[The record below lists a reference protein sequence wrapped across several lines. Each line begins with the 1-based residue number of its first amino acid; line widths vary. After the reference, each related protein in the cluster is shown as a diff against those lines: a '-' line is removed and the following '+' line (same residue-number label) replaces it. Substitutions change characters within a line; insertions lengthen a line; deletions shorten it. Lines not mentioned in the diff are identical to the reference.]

1 MFNWIIVSYLLIV
14 QWVHANDLGFSLFDK
29 RALSS
34 QNPFGYP
41 IGCSP
46 QSTNVIPGLTMEL
59 YSYPIVSGTP
69 PNCYDASYVDPE
81 YPRTGYLKRK
91 MIGKSTGVTGSLNY
105 KFSVE
110 KACMVKYGNLPAG
123 YNYNEPLTVSNFT
136 MLLYGYFKPQT
147 SGIHTFFVNADDLL
161 YINFGAGNAFDCC
174 KREDS
179 KYKLGEY
186 VAYDI
191 WHVDSSKNKVS
202 LNLEKDV
209 YYPIR
214 MFFNNIGKDSSLDL
228 SFSVNGAVEHITDF
242 SGYLYSVPDQ
252 PDACPAPIGYDTTCR
267 SIDSTT
273 TYSTQFITTKPV
285 ENVLPITSTIYYI
298 ATPCAK
304 TPSPDPKPEDPK
316 PEDPKPE
323 DPKPEDPKPEDPKPE
338 DPKPEDPKPED
349 PKPEDPKPE
358 DPKPE
363 DPKPEDPKPEDP
375 KPEKPIDPK
384 PEEPSHNP
392 SSVNPSS
399 VNPSSKPVDPSPAD
413 PSHNPSSVNPS
424 SVNPSSVNPS
434 SVNPSSVNPSSKPV
448 DPSPADPSHNPSSVN
463 PSSVN
468 PSSVNPSSV
477 NPSSKPVDPSPADPS
492 HNPS

>member
-179 KYKLGEY
+179 KFKLGEY

-252 PDACPAPIGYDTTCR
+252 PDACPAPIGYDTTCK

-273 TYSTQFITTKPV
+273 TYSTQFITTKPE

-304 TPSPDPKPEDPK
+304 TPSPVPNCEGGFLDPLKNTCYYPKPEDPKPEDPK

-434 SVNPSSVNPSSKPV
+434 SVNP
-448 DPSPADPSHNPSSVN
+448 
-463 PSSVN
+463 
-468 PSSVNPSSV
+468 
-477 NPSSKPVDPSPADPS
+477 
-492 HNPS
+492 